1 MCGVLLTMMWMCH
14 SVVIHHRLQ
23 ILGDRGFKY
32 KYTNPNVLLLAVAS
46 GNPTDPINQQQ
57 LTMMLIDTVTG
68 GVLVQQRHEAA
79 AGPVHGLVS
88 EHWAAYS
95 FTDLRT
101 MRPQVRGSPALHR
114 MGRDGIRPTR
124 AVAAPMI
131 GRGGMLACFV
141 ATKLRVMSFQH
152 AHTGDLGTTSTL
164 VVEQQ
169 HPRAQGA

>member
-1 MCGVLLTMMWMCH
+1 MSRCV
-14 SVVIHHRLQ
+14 SHHALQ

-46 GNPTDPINQQQ
+46 GSPSDPISQQQ
-57 LTMMLIDTVTG
+57 LTVMLIDTVTG

-101 MRPQVRGSPALHR
+101 MRPQVRVSSVSYKACENGLWWRVFTQSSGCLHE
-114 MGRDGIRPTR
+114 GPG
-124 AVAAPMI
+124 
-131 GRGGMLACFV
+131 
-141 ATKLRVMSFQH
+141 
-152 AHTGDLGTTSTL
+152 
-164 VVEQQ
+164 
-169 HPRAQGA
+169 